1 MDWYRTDAD
10 VVRHPHFLLFVRKLK
25 MSKPAAFGHLQ
36 FMWACVAEH
45 AETGHLGD
53 TPDEVIEE
61 WAEWP
66 VDRAGEFVSALR
78 SSGWL
83 TPENVVAGWPERHAA
98 IFKARENAAKTSKK
112 QSEAFEKPSRSLRE
126 AESKPI
132 EMQVE
137 GFDQPSKP
145 TLQYSTTEDDDV
157 ISADYDE
164 SPNALRSAWNTLA
177 ERLGLA
183 TAEKLSPKRRTAAK
197 ARIAEGLLA
206 RWSEFAAALEASP
219 FHLGRNDRGWRANF
233 DWLCRPD
240 KWTALLENSKA
251 VEPSPAPPL
260 TVTDA
265 LLEAA
270 LEIPGGW
277 TQPPQVE
284 DTVFDRVSFQGRMLR
299 VTRDKVGRTWG
310 TLTDDRGYRK
320 SVDVLREIEAGLA
333 GLESATADTI
343 RAAAR
348 KAIAEQFVILPE
360 EGRASA

>member
-53 TPDEVIEE
+53 TPNEVIEE

-112 QSEAFEKPSRSLRE
+112 QSEAFERPSRSLLE
-126 AESKPI
+126 AESKP
-132 EMQVE
+132 VE
-137 GFDQPSKP
+137 SKVEAFEKPSKP
-145 TLQYSTTEDDDV
+145 TLQYSTTEEDDV

-164 SPNALRSAWNTLA
+164 SPEALRSAWNTLA
-177 ERLGLA
+177 ERLGLV

-206 RWSEFAAALEASP
+206 RWSEFAAALEASR
-219 FHLGRNDRGWRANF
+219 FHRGENDRGWRANF
-233 DWLCRPD
+233 DWLCRPE
-240 KWTALLENSKA
+240 KWSALIESAK
-251 VEPSPAPPL
+251 PSSTPPA
-260 TVTDA
+260 DA
-265 LLEAA
+265 LSPFEHLCHAA
-270 LEIPGGW
+270 LEIPGGEPYNLDCTEW
-277 TQPPQVE
+277 YRAL
-284 DTVFDRVSFQGRMLR
+284 FRGKLCHL
-299 VTRDKVGRTWG
+299 TRDSYGRLGCTYLG
-310 TLTDDRGYRK
+310 PKGEHTNTGDSVCTALSK
-320 SVDVLREIEAGLA
+320 SMPDP
-333 GLESATADTI
+333 ATASPAAL
-343 RAAAR
+343 RAAAH
-348 KAIAEQFVILPE
+348 KAIAETIVILPTD
-360 EGRASA
+360 GAASA